1 MFEYKFVKVEPHWGF
16 TRSKPAEDYQEI
28 IQDNSIGEKIDAVK
42 RVQVLML
49 DDIGAEAMSSFVR
62 DDVLGAILQFRMLE
76 NLPTF
81 FTSNFDFKQLEHH
94 FFPHRFLRR
103 TAFFLR
109 LSPLLILTVLFFR

>member
-1 MFEYKFVKVEPHWGF
+1 MLVYFPEFL
-16 TRSKPAEDYQEI
+16 REI
-28 IQDNSIGEKIDAVK
+28 KSSIQDNSIGEKIDAVK

-94 FFPHRFLRR
+94 LTYTRR
-103 TAFFLR
+103 GEAEEMKAKTYYGAN
-109 LSPLLILTVLFFR
+109 

>member
-1 MFEYKFVKVEPHWGF
+1 MYGKFGVGKTYLLGAIANELARKKISSMLVYFPEF
-16 TRSKPAEDYQEI
+16 LREI
-28 IQDNSIGEKIDAVK
+28 KSSIQDNSIGEKIDAVK

-94 FFPHRFLRR
+94 LTYTRVV
-103 TAFFLR
+103 R
-109 LSPLLILTVLFFR
+109 LKK

>member
-1 MFEYKFVKVEPHWGF
+1 MLVYFPEFL
-16 TRSKPAEDYQEI
+16 REI
-28 IQDNSIGEKIDAVK
+28 KSSIQDNSIGEKIDAVK

-62 DDVLGAILQFRMLE
+62 DDACAILQFRMLE

-94 FFPHRFLRR
+94 LTYTRVV
-103 TAFFLR
+103 R
-109 LSPLLILTVLFFR
+109 LKK